1 MRFPSFEELDT
12 VQKDIFTDLNLDKN
26 ILVVGPPGTGKTLVA
41 YHKALKLDELGK
53 KVQLIICI

>member
-26 ILVVGPPGTGKTLVA
+26 ILVVGPP
-41 YHKALKLDELGK
+41 
-53 KVQLIICI
+53 

>member
-26 ILVVGPPGTGKTLVA
+26 ILWLAHPDENISRL
-41 YHKALKLDELGK
+41 YKALKLDELGK
-53 KVQLIICI
+53 FS